1 MHGYFVTGTD
11 TDCGKTAISL
21 GLMAALKAQ
30 GLRVLG
36 MKPVASGCTET
47 PEGLRN
53 ADALALLAAGSHAV
67 PYARLNSYAF
77 APAIAPHLAAAEAGV
92 RIAPESIL
100 TAARA
105 LAAEADCLV
114 VEGAGGWRVPLGA
127 GLFMGDL
134 ARLLDLPVVLVVGLR
149 LGCINH
155 ALLSRDAI
163 AASGCR
169 LAGWVANA
177 IEPEMARLADNLAT
191 LEHLIEA
198 PCLGQVPRLEAA
210 IPEAIA
216 PYLDLSAGLERDKS
230 PLFRV

>member
-1 MHGYFVTGTD
+1 MHGYFITGTD

-30 GLRVLG
+30 GARVLG
-36 MKPVASGCTET
+36 MKPVASGCVET
-47 PEGLRN
+47 AEGLRN

-67 PYARLNSYAF
+67 PYARLNPYAF

-92 RIAPESIL
+92 RIAPEPIL
-100 TAARA
+100 AAART

-114 VEGAGGWRVPLGA
+114 VEGAGGWRVPLGE

-155 ALLSRDAI
+155 ALLSLEAI
-163 AASGCR
+163 RASGCR
-169 LAGWVANA
+169 LAGWVANTLD
-177 IEPEMARLADNLAT
+177 PEMARLADNVAT
-191 LEHLIEA
+191 LESFIES
-198 PCLGQVPRLEAA
+198 PCLGQVPRLESPTPQAVAA
-210 IPEAIA
+210 A
-216 PYLDLSAGLERDKS
+216 LRLSAFPSAYRCRSE
-230 PLFRV
+230 P